1 MSDFGNAPPPPPPQG
16 PYGQGVPPTG
26 GMPPPPGGMP
36 PPPGGMPQIPYQPGG
51 PQATLVRPRAISQAV
66 LLMRVG
72 AVLSVVTGLVSLT
85 SRDSVRDLV
94 REQVSKRASPIS
106 ASDVD
111 LLVNVAM
118 VVAVITGLLGAAL
131 WLWMAWANG
140 RGAAWARI
148 VATILFGF
156 SLLSALLSVFQ
167 PQPAASRL
175 LDVAEVLLGAYIIV
189 LLYRPESTEF
199 YRARSAPRY

>member
-1 MSDFGNAPPPPPPQG
+1 MSDSGNAPPPPQG
-16 PYGQGVPPTG
+16 PYGQGMPPPPG

-36 PPPGGMPQIPYQPGG
+36 PPPGGMPAMPYQPGG

-66 LLMRVG
+66 MLMRVG
-72 AVLSVVTGLVSLT
+72 AALSVVTGLFALT
-85 SRDSVRDLV
+85 SRDSVRDLI
-94 REQVSKRASPIS
+94 REQVSKQASPLS

-111 LLVNVAM
+111 VLVNVTM

-148 VATILFGF
+148 VATILFGL
-156 SLLSALLSVFQ
+156 SLLSAMLSVLQ
-167 PQPAASRL
+167 PQPATSRL
-175 LDVAEVLLGAYIIV
+175 LDVAEVLLGAYIIA
-189 LLYRPESTEF
+189 LLYRRESSEF

>member
-1 MSDFGNAPPPPPPQG
+1 MSDFGNAPPPPQG
-16 PYGQGVPPTG
+16 PYGQGMPPSDGMPPPAG

-36 PPPGGMPQIPYQPGG
+36 PVPYQPGG
-51 PQATLVRPRAISQAV
+51 HQATLVRPPAIGQAV
-66 LLMRVG
+66 MLMRVG

-94 REQVSKRASPIS
+94 RQQVAKQASPLS

-111 LLVNVAM
+111 LLVNVAL

-140 RGAAWARI
+140 RGAAWARVI
-148 VATILFGF
+148 ATILFGF

-175 LDVAEVLLGAYIIV
+175 LDVAEVLLGAYVIV
-189 LLYRPESTEF
+189 LLYRRESTEF

>member
-1 MSDFGNAPPPPPPQG
+1 MSDFGNAPPPPER
-16 PYGQGVPPTG
+16 PYGQE
-26 GMPPPPGGMP
+26 MPQPPGGMP
-36 PPPGGMPQIPYQPGG
+36 PIPDQAGG
-51 PQATLVRPRAISQAV
+51 PRATPSRPPAIGQAV
-66 LLMRVG
+66 MLMRVG
-72 AVLSVVTGLVSLT
+72 AVLSVVTALVSLT
-85 SRDSVRDLV
+85 SRQNLRDFIE
-94 REQVSKRASPIS
+94 EQVSKQGSPIS

-111 LLVNVAM
+111 VLVNVAL
-118 VVAVITGLLGAAL
+118 VSAFVTGLLGAAL

-167 PQPAASRL
+167 PQSAASRL
-175 LDVAEVLLGAYIIV
+175 LDLAEVLLGAYIIF
-189 LLYRPESTEF
+189 LLYRRESTEF

>member
-1 MSDFGNAPPPPPPQG
+1 
-16 PYGQGVPPTG
+16 
-26 GMPPPPGGMP
+26 MPPV
-36 PPPGGMPQIPYQPGG
+36 PYQPGA
-51 PQATLVRPRAISQAV
+51 PRATLVRPRAISQAV
-66 LLMRVG
+66 MLMRVG
-72 AVLSVVTGLVSLT
+72 AVLSVVTGLVWLT
-85 SRDSVRDLV
+85 SRDSVRHLV
-94 REQVSKRASPIS
+94 RGQVSRQGSPLS

-111 LLVNVAM
+111 LLVNVALI
-118 VVAVITGLLGAAL
+118 VAVVTGLLGAAL
-131 WLWMAWANG
+131 WLWIAWANG

-189 LLYRPESTEF
+189 LLYRRESSEF